1 MFGTKDVGR
10 YVVLVC
16 HKGSRSSRSTKS
28 AFYGR
33 LREVTDAQRPLLP
46 RPFAGEKKE
55 RKRDRQARGKN
66 LRPGWAGHGGGK
78 ARGGWDSWEG
88 PARGGW
94 RRRRMIRR
102 RMGRGGIILNKYSG
116 TGRESDEYA

>member
-1 MFGTKDVGR
+1 MAFFKIC
-10 YVVLVC
+10 VLRT
-16 HKGSRSSRSTKS
+16 SPRS
-28 AFYGR
+28 YGR
-33 LREVTDAQRPLLP
+33 AASAPSSTL
-46 RPFAGEKKE
+46 AGEKKE
-55 RKRDRQARGKN
+55 RKRDRQTRGKN
-66 LRPGWAGHGGGK
+66 LRPRWAGWAGHGGGK